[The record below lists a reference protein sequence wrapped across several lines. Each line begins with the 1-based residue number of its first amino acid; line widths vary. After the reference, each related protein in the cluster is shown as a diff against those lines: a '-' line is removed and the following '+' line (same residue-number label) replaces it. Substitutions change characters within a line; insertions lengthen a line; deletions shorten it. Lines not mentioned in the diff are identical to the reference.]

1 MRQVSIAD
9 LFSQRQKVMPKYH
22 RSVACIKWRHLYKG
36 STYFKTFEKVLGYN
50 ATQVNFNRIA
60 SKNLTSQEITF

>member
-1 MRQVSIAD
+1 
-9 LFSQRQKVMPKYH
+9 MPKYH
-22 RSVACIKWRHLYKG
+22 RSIACIKWRRLYKG

-60 SKNLTSQEITF
+60 SKNLTSPEITF